1 MSTTLTVLAAVR
13 PESGICPFSIPM
25 GVSQSKMIVNKSIS
39 GNVKVSYM
47 QTITF
52 DEHCH
57 KIIKKTVTW
66 NFDVSSHLEA

>member
-25 GVSQSKMIVNKSIS
+25 GVSQSKMIVSKSIS

-47 QTITF
+47 
-52 DEHCH
+52 
-57 KIIKKTVTW
+57 
-66 NFDVSSHLEA
+66 